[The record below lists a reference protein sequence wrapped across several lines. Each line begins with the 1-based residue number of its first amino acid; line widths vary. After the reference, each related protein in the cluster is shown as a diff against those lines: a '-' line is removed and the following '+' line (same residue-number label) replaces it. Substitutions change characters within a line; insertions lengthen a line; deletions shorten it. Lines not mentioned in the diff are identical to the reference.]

1 MRVDHVET
9 GTLLAVLRH
18 PSLWLEAL
26 SVARSLAPRR
36 WWSRPPFLPLPDP
49 EVLAWRTTTAYGAER
64 PIASEDLVAYLRW
77 RKRQRRTRG

>member
-1 MRVDHVET
+1 MQIDHVET
-9 GTLLAVLRH
+9 EAIWAVLRR

-49 EVLAWRTTTAYGAER
+49 ELLAWRAATAYGSER
-64 PIASEDLVAYLRW
+64 PIASDDLVAYLRW